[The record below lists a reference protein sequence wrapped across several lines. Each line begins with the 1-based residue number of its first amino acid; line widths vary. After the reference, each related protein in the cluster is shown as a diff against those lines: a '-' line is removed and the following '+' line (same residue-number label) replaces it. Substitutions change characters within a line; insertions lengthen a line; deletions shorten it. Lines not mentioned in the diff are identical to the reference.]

1 MSDSAMW
8 RGKPQTVNRKT
19 VGKSEPSSLSPPKHR
34 EAASDSR
41 RSTIPGRPMVIGG
54 VVPRD
59 STGNFGSIAK
69 VDHLDVL
76 VGNSCRSPP
85 ASMVTRSASQDTR
98 LSRVSRMTPASSRDS
113 LRSAVTHTTDD
124 TPNDFRG
131 KSSVAL
137 QAPYPVAFLGEI
149 QLALSYDVITAC
161 LSVHIVQ
168 CRSLPHFG
176 NHKPNPYVKVLL
188 VPCQANLPVL
198 RNKTNAR
205 KSDFNPIFDQ
215 TLQFP
220 RITKSEVDEYRMQVS
235 VWHKDLISQN
245 SLIGELTITLRDY
258 NWANPSPLWYRLEA
272 KTVGKCLCDVD
283 ALTNQ
288 SPWKMMKASVRV
300 RLTFS
305 LLDRERRIGPL
316 SLLVRDVHFYEA
328 RQVQV
333 VHRHA
338 TLVASA

>member
-1 MSDSAMW
+1 MW
-8 RGKPQTVNRKT
+8 RGKPQAVIWKT

-34 EAASDSR
+34 EASSDGR
-41 RSTIPGRPMVIGG
+41 GSTIPRRPVTVGG
-54 VVPRD
+54 AVSRD
-59 STGNFGSIAK
+59 STGSFGSIAK

-76 VGNSCRSPP
+76 VGDSHRS
-85 ASMVTRSASQDTR
+85 SSAS
-98 LSRVSRMTPASSRDS
+98 
-113 LRSAVTHTTDD
+113 
-124 TPNDFRG
+124 
-131 KSSVAL
+131 L
-137 QAPYPVAFLGEI
+137 QASYPVAFLGEI

-188 VPCQANLPVL
+188 APRQANLPVL

-205 KSDFNPIFDQ
+205 KSDFSPIFDQ
-215 TLQFP
+215 ILQFP
-220 RITKSEVDEYRMQVS
+220 RITKSEVDDYRMQVA
-235 VWHKDLISQN
+235 VWHKDLIGQN
-245 SLIGELTITLRDY
+245 SPIGELTITLRDY
-258 NWANPSPLWYRLEA
+258 NWTNPRPLWYQLEA
-272 KTVGKCLCDVD
+272 KTD

-288 SPWKMMKASVRV
+288 SPWKMMRASVRV

-305 LLDRERRIGPL
+305 LWDRERRIGPL
-316 SLLVRDVHFYEA
+316 SLLVRDIHFYEA

-338 TLVASA
+338 TLVASAVDGNYKLKLQLKWNHDGTEIFAKLRIQAIFEPTIDALMSYPLRH